1 MDLQSYCYQ
10 AHEGFEG
17 RNQEY
22 GAYVIRRDY
31 SGIVTRV
38 LLFVILAS
46 GLVFATPVIQRLLEP
61 TEKAEVQQQEA
72 VKEVE
77 VPIEIIEEE
86 EKKEE
91 EKKTE
96 VVIEVPPPPEVEQ
109 VKFTEIKVVEEKP
122 ETPEIK
128 TNEEVQQKQAVIST
142 EDKTGVATDAPPE
155 KLDFSEKP
163 NEDPGKGGTG
173 EEEDNKT
180 YQEFEVSKAAAF
192 PGGIDE
198 FRKAVTKN
206 IEYPSAA
213 RRKETQGRVTLQLII
228 EKDGSISEIQ
238 IIKDIG
244 DGCGEAAVAAVRK
257 VKTLWS
263 PATNAQGKPVKQKKI
278 LPIDFK
284 LAK

>member
-86 EKKEE
+86 EKKRRR
-91 EKKTE
+91 EK
-96 VVIEVPPPPEVEQ
+96 
-109 VKFTEIKVVEEKP
+109 
-122 ETPEIK
+122 
-128 TNEEVQQKQAVIST
+128 NRS
-142 EDKTGVATDAPPE
+142 G
-155 KLDFSEKP
+155 
-163 NEDPGKGGTG
+163 N
-173 EEEDNKT
+173 
-180 YQEFEVSKAAAF
+180 
-192 PGGIDE
+192 
-198 FRKAVTKN
+198 
-206 IEYPSAA
+206 
-213 RRKETQGRVTLQLII
+213 
-228 EKDGSISEIQ
+228 
-238 IIKDIG
+238 
-244 DGCGEAAVAAVRK
+244 
-257 VKTLWS
+257 
-263 PATNAQGKPVKQKKI
+263 
-278 LPIDFK
+278 
-284 LAK
+284 

>member
-46 GLVFATPVIQRLLEP
+46 GLVFATPMIQRLLEP
-61 TEKAEVQQQEA
+61 TEKVEVQQQAPVE
-72 VKEVE
+72 EIE
-77 VPIEIIEEE
+77 VPVEIIEEE

-163 NEDPGKGGTG
+163 SEDPGKGGTG
-173 EEEDNKT
+173 EEDNKT
-180 YQEFEVSKAAAF
+180 YQEFEVSKAAEY
-192 PGGIDE
+192 PGGINE
-198 FRKAVTKN
+198 FRKAVQKN

-213 RRKETQGRVTLQLII
+213 RRKETQGKVTLELII
-228 EKDGSISEIQ
+228 DKDGNISDIR

-244 DGCGEAAVAAVRK
+244 DGCGEAAVAAVKK

>member
-22 GAYVIRRDY
+22 GAYVMRRDY

-38 LLFVILAS
+38 LVFVIIAS
-46 GLVFATPVIQRLLEP
+46 GLVFSAPMIQRLLTP
-61 TEKAEVQQQEA
+61 VEKVEEQQQIVEQ
-72 VKEVE
+72 EVE
-77 VPIEIIEEE
+77 LPIDLIEEE
-86 EKKEE
+86 EEKEE

-109 VKFTEIKVVEEKP
+109 IKYTEIEVKEEKP
-122 ETPEIK
+122 DVPELK
-128 TNEEVQQKQAVIST
+128 TNEEVKEKQAVIAT

-173 EEEDNKT
+173 EDENKVYT
-180 YQEFEVSKAAAF
+180 EFEVVKNAEYA
-192 PGGIDE
+192 GGINA
-198 FRKAVTKN
+198 FRKELQSKIN
-206 IEYPSAA
+206 YPSLAK
-213 RRKETQGRVTLQLII
+213 RKETQGKVTLQFTV
-228 EKDGSISEIQ
+228 EKDGSITDVKIL
-238 IIKDIG
+238 KDIG
-244 DGCGEAAVAAVRK
+244 DGCGEEAMAALK
-257 VKTLWS
+257 KMTTKWS
-263 PATNAQGKPVKQKKI
+263 PATNAQGTPVRVRKTI
-278 LPIDFK
+278 PVDFK

>member
-46 GLVFATPVIQRLLEP
+46 GLVFAAPMIQRLLEP

-109 VKFTEIKVVEEKP
+109 VKFTEIEVKEEKP
-122 ETPEIK
+122 EQPELK
-128 TNEEVQQKQAVIST
+128 SNEEVKEKQAVIAA
-142 EDKTGVATDAPPE
+142 EDKSGVATDAPPE
-155 KLDFSEKP
+155 ILDFSEKP

-173 EEEDNKT
+173 EEDNKT

-198 FRKAVTKN
+198 FRKAVAKN

-213 RRKETQGRVTLQLII
+213 RRKETQGKVTLQLII

-238 IIKDIG
+238 IVKDIG

-257 VKTLWS
+257 VKTPWS